1 MLDITPDN
9 SYVRVRSN
17 AYLQTHIDWLNGH
30 LKQGVLTVADCGGML
45 CVLTAAAAYLVSGSY
60 NPFLYFRF

>member
-1 MLDITPDN
+1 MCAFAATPIGKRI
-9 SYVRVRSN
+9 Y
-17 AYLQTHIDWLNGH
+17 DWLNCH

-45 CVLTAAAAYLVSGSY
+45 CVFTAAAAYLVSGSY